1 MILEWVDM
9 SLADMDCLEMSLRE
23 TLFEYD
29 TNGDG
34 FLTKE
39 EMKLV
44 YKKTG
49 RKWETVDDTM
59 FQQMDE
65 DGNGKISIDE
75 YLKFVDKDSS
85 DDDDSD

>member
-1 MILEWVDM
+1 MNLEWVDM

-23 TLFEYD
+23 ALFEYD

-39 EMKLV
+39 EIKEV

-49 RKWETVDDTM
+49 RKWESVDDTM
-59 FQQMDE
+59 FQKMDE
-65 DGNGKISIDE
+65 DGNGKVSIAE
-75 YLKFVDKDSS
+75 YLKNVHS
-85 DDDDSD
+85 DDDDSDSD